1 MPQLLPKPKSSASPK
16 PGRATPKRD
25 VVSSA
30 DLLGTTATP
39 KAPEVLPQSAAA
51 DDVFSSFL
59 SAPQIVQ
66 EPSKNIVESKATDL
80 KSEEESF
87 FNQPAPSEKEKSKM
101 TKDSIL
107 ALYGQ
112 KPQNIGGQFPQ
123 QNGMFQTGFQQQPFP
138 QTNPAFAQ
146 AFTNFPAHNAFN
158 TVPVANTMPQT
169 FISNFSQYPPPV
181 GMSNTF
187 NNQFSSSQSQFTSL
201 PNFPA
206 PNSSQFQTTPQFQN
220 TNGAFHANSM
230 NGAQSFFPAP
240 SGNAMAQQFGNMSL
254 GQNVQPPMNAFP
266 AQQSNTMSLSGK
278 PQPNV
283 AANGA
288 WP

>member
-16 PGRATPKRD
+16 PGRSTPKRD
-25 VVSSA
+25 SASSA
-30 DLLGTTATP
+30 DLLGATVTP
-39 KAPEVLPQSAAA
+39 KAPEVAPQSAAA

-59 SAPQIVQ
+59 SAPQAVQ
-66 EPSKNIVESKATDL
+66 EPSKTTVESKATDL

-112 KPQNIGGQFPQ
+112 KPPTIGSQFPQ
-123 QNGMFQTGFQQQPFP
+123 PNGMFQSGFGQQPFP
-138 QTNPAFAQ
+138 QANPAFAQ
-146 AFTNFPAHNAFN
+146 AFTNFPNAFN
-158 TVPVANTMPQT
+158 APPAANPMPPA
-169 FISNFSQYPPPV
+169 FVSNFNQFPPPA

-187 NNQFSSSQSQFTSL
+187 SNQFSSAQSQFTSL

-206 PNSSQFQTTPQFQN
+206 PNSSQFQSTPPFQN

-254 GQNVQPPMNAFP
+254 GQSAQPPMNAFP
-266 AQQSNTMSLSGK
+266 APQNNAMSLSGK
-278 PQPNV
+278 PQPNGV
-283 AANGA
+283 